1 MSELRKEL
9 ARKAIHFTGVS
20 YIPAYLYLGREALTF
35 AIAAALSFALFFEFL
50 RLRLKLFNFVS
61 REYEKGRV
69 AAYVY
74 FATAALLITI
84 FFPRDACFVAIAA
97 AIVGDGLAGIVKRAN
112 FNLAAS
118 GVMFLSSYLFV
129 VLANLADPLPAAV
142 AVAAATAVERIDRIG
157 RFYIEDNFSVPVVSA
172 FVYSLVKYIFL

>member
-1 MSELRKEL
+1 MR
-9 ARKAIHFTGVS
+9 F
-20 YIPAYLYLGREALTF
+20 
-35 AIAAALSFALFFEFL
+35 
-50 RLRLKLFNFVS
+50 KLFNFVS
-61 REYEKGRV
+61 RKYERERI

-74 FATAALLITI
+74 FAIAALLITVL
-84 FFPRDACFVAIAA
+84 FPRDACFVAIAA

-129 VLANLADPLPAAV
+129 ALANLADPLPAVLAI
-142 AVAAATAVERIDRIG
+142 AAATAVEKIDRIG

-172 FVYSLVKYIFL
+172 LVYSLVKYISFYS